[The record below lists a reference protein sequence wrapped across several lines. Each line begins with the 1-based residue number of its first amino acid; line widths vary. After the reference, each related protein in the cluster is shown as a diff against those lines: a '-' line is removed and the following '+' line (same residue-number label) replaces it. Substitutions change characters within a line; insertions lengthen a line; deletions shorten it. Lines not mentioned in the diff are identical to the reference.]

1 MITRKQVEY
10 VADLSRIEL
19 TEEEKEK
26 FAGQLGKIVEY
37 VEQLN
42 ELDVSR
48 VEPMSHAVELQ
59 NVQRE
64 DAVKPS
70 LTPDEALANA
80 PDRKDGFFR
89 VPKVI
94 E

>member
-59 NVQRE
+59 NVRRE
-64 DAVKPS
+64 DVVKPS
-70 LTPDEALANA
+70 LTPDEALSNA